1 MSTFAFDP
9 GEGDKETMDRTS
21 QANGNAGAPGAIT
34 GPVVLV
40 VDDQQ
45 ANVRMVG
52 ALLSR
57 AGCQVLPALGGREG
71 LEQALAHRPDVILLD
86 MRMPGMD
93 GFEVMTQLRAQPE
106 TSELAVIFL
115 TADDDRDNLVRAF
128 AAGAVD
134 YVTKPFVAEELLA
147 RVRTHVD
154 LKRSRDALR
163 RFAQEKQQMA
173 ELVAHDLR
181 NYFANI
187 VFAADMV
194 AGNARGRD
202 DGPLERLAESI
213 RSSADSGM
221 LFLQAFL
228 EQQEQVAHGSEIE
241 PLPVRQMLCEV
252 VDLMGRSASAKGIE
266 LELLEH
272 ETIIVSG
279 LRPGVAHV
287 LQNLV
292 SNAIKYSPPN
302 TRISIAAAQTARTG
316 RVQVMDRG
324 PGIREE
330 DQAKLFQRFA
340 RGANEPTQGESS
352 TGLGLAMA
360 KQQARAMGG
369 NLWYDAREGGGSVFT
384 LELPLA

>member
-1 MSTFAFDP
+1 M
-9 GEGDKETMDRTS
+9 E
-21 QANGNAGAPGAIT
+21 ANRPVPEVAQ
-34 GPVVLV
+34 GPDASASGGKGVVLV
-40 VDDQQ
+40 VDDQE

-52 ALLSR
+52 ALLTRS
-57 AGCQVLPALGGREG
+57 GYQVLPALGGAEG
-71 LEQALAHRPDVILLD
+71 LAQARAHTPDVVLLD

-93 GFEVMTQLRAQPE
+93 GFEVMTQLRAEPD
-106 TSELAVIFL
+106 TRDLPVIFL
-115 TADDDRDNLVRAF
+115 TADNDRDNLVRAF
-128 AAGAVD
+128 EAGAFD
-134 YVTKPFVAEELLA
+134 YVTKPFVVEELVA

-187 VFAADMV
+187 LFAADMV
-194 AGNARGRD
+194 AGNAASAGDQALQRIS
-202 DGPLERLAESI
+202 ESI

-228 EQQEQVAHGSEIE
+228 EQQEHVAHGAEIE
-241 PLPVRQMLCEV
+241 PLPVRQLLCDV
-252 VDLMGRSASAKGIE
+252 VDLFERKAAAKGIV

-272 ETIIVSG
+272 ETIVVSG
-279 LRPGVAHV
+279 LRAGAAHV

-292 SNAIKYSPPN
+292 SNAIKYSP
-302 TRISIAAAQTARTG
+302 RDSRVSISALQQG
-316 RVQVMDRG
+316 RNGRMLVMDRG
-324 PGIREE
+324 PGISEQ
-330 DQAKLFQRFA
+330 DQARLFQRFV
-340 RGANEPTQGESS
+340 RGANEPTEGESS

-369 NLWYDAREGGGSVFT
+369 NLWYDAREGGGSIFT